1 MVKSKHKVL
10 SLVLCLTL
18 IVMSV
23 FVGTVNVFAASG
35 DTVYVK
41 ANNGWANLYCYMWNS
56 ETDRNAA
63 WPGIAMTKVSDG
75 VYSYKLTGD
84 FANIIFNNGSSGN
97 GNQTGDMTYPGHGK
111 IYDLNAGTWS
121 DYSGAPTTDPTTAT
135 TPTTPSP
142 TTATTPTPGT
152 GGMTLY
158 FKNTANWSKVN
169 CYLWTDGQ
177 GDEKAWPGN
186 AMTSI
191 GDGVWMYTTTKKYV
205 NCIFNNGSGGDGNQ
219 TGNLVAKD
227 GYIYDYS
234 TSTWEV
240 YDTSDLRV
248 TSYTADPA
256 TGLYPE
262 TEVTLNATAAN
273 KNGAA
278 VYYRFSVTNAAG
290 GKSVISDFSTA
301 NTVTWTPASSG
312 NYTITFDFKDT
323 AGNENS
329 RTLSLT
335 VEDDSTLTKPV
346 IKSVSP
352 ANLNL
357 VKVNTATT
365 VSVKAGGGKTGTNLL
380 FYKYIVTDPNGV
392 KNTPYY
398 TLNSTYNFTPKMEG
412 TYTVQVFVQGSD
424 NSTINK
430 TYTYTATTGD
440 IPTTTQPE
448 TQPTQPTTQP
458 TQPTTQPTQPATQPT
473 TNVPETKPG
482 VLKGDV
488 NGDGIVNIMDAT
500 YIQKYLA
507 GYDDAKYIDMNVA
520 DMDGD
525 GKITIVD
532 ATSIQVYINTLV

>member
-1 MVKSKHKVL
+1 MVKNQHKIL

-23 FVGTVNVFAASG
+23 FVGTVNVFAATG

-41 ANNGWANLYCYMWNS
+41 ANNGWSNLYCYMWNS

-63 WPGIAMTKVSDG
+63 WPGVAMTKVSDG

-97 GNQTGDMTYPGHGK
+97 GNQTGDMVYPGHGK

-121 DYSGAPTTDPTTAT
+121 DYSGSVTPDPTTAT

-142 TTATTPTPGT
+142 TTATTPTPST

-158 FKNTANWSKVN
+158 FKNTANWSTVN

-191 GDGVWMYTTTKKYV
+191 GDGVWMYTTSKKYV
-205 NCIFNNGSGGDGNQ
+205 NCIFNKGIGGDGNQ

-227 GYIYDYS
+227 GYIYDYNAG
-234 TSTWEV
+234 TWEV
-240 YDTSDLRV
+240 FDTSDLRV

-256 TGLYPE
+256 TGIYPE
-262 TEVTLNATAAN
+262 TEVTLSAAAAN
-273 KNGAA
+273 KNGAT

-301 NTVTWTPASSG
+301 NTVTWTPAAAG
-312 NYTITFDFKDT
+312 NYTITFDFKDS
-323 AGNENS
+323 AGNENT

-335 VEDDSTLTKPV
+335 VEDDSTLTRPV

-357 VKVNTATT
+357 VKVNAATT

-398 TLNSTYNFTPKMEG
+398 TLNSTYSFTPKMAGE
-412 TYTVQVFVQGSD
+412 YTVQVFVQGSD

-440 IPTTTQPE
+440 IPTPTQPE
-448 TQPTQPTTQP
+448 TQPTTD
-458 TQPTTQPTQPATQPT
+458 A
-473 TNVPETKPG
+473 PETKPG
-482 VLKGDV
+482 GAVKGDV
-488 NGDGIVNIMDAT
+488 DGNGKVNIMDAT

-507 GYDDAKYIDMNVA
+507 GHADAQYIDMNVA
-520 DMDGD
+520 DMNGD

-532 ATSIQVYINTLV
+532 ATAIQVYINTLV